1 MALVLRV
8 VWCVAS
14 ELKNVKLIY
23 MCVGKERG
31 EVCTCGRRLFSIRKL
46 SHLRKVPRYQVN
58 RRYFSLGSDRSVLR
72 EN

>member
-8 VWCVAS
+8 AWCVS

-58 RRYFSLGSDRSVLR
+58 RGLTLR
-72 EN
+72 

>member
-8 VWCVAS
+8 AWCVAS

-31 EVCTCGRRLFSIRKL
+31 EVCPRGRRLFSIRKL
-46 SHLRKVPRYQVN
+46 SHYSKRTSLSSQPLPLPRRRRKEKN
-58 RRYFSLGSDRSVLR
+58 KS
-72 EN
+72 